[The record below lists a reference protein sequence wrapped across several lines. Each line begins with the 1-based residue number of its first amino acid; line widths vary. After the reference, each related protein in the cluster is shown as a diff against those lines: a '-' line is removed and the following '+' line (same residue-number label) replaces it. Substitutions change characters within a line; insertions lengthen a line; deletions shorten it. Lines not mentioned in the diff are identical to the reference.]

1 MGAPDLTFGLDDAQ
15 LERYA
20 RHLILPEVGGRGQ
33 RALCDAT
40 VHLAGRDAA
49 AVEALS
55 FLVAAGV
62 GRVEVSAEVPEAVV
76 AHVRALNPEVAVT
89 PVSTS
94 ARPARLAEGPHAD
107 GALAALDAL
116 LDLVGRPPAPWR
128 VDPGIPGL
136 AASPALPAP
145 QAPHQGSPR

>member
-20 RHLILPEVGGRGQ
+20 RHLILPEVGGKGQ

-40 VHLAGRDAA
+40 VHLSGSGAA
-49 AVEALS
+49 AAEALS

-62 GRVEVSAEVPEAVV
+62 GRLEVTAEVEQAVL
-76 AHVRALNPEVAVT
+76 AHVRALNPEVEVT
-89 PVSTS
+89 ATDASS
-94 ARPARLAEGPHAD
+94 WPARHAAGTHAD

-116 LDLVGRPPAPWR
+116 LDLLGRPAAPWR
-128 VDPGIPGL
+128 IDPGLPGL
-136 AASPALPAP
+136 TATSTEPPP